1 MECAVIIIHTK
12 RLLVRSVNCDSW
24 LRQPYAQALEEW
36 QAQEAARQA
45 AYDKVGSSA
54 VVGRDEGEAAAEA
67 PQFIAYVP
75 LPDTA
80 DIEAKVLNKKKADL
94 LAKYTSDALAEK
106 QQEAKDLLNKR

>member
-1 MECAVIIIHTK
+1 MKKRKGVRGCTRGNTLVIHWTHHH
-12 RLLVRSVNCDSW
+12 
-24 LRQPYAQALEEW
+24 PTPQALEEW
-36 QAQEAARQA
+36 KAQEAIRQA
-45 AYDKVGSSA
+45 AYDQVGTSA
-54 VVGRDEGEAAAEA
+54 DRDQQGDAAEA